1 MSVRLGRGM
10 FGLRMSVDV
19 LYLYSRTGELQEWDD
34 ASKKAL
40 AVAYSKV
47 RPSVQDF
54 WAQVAKLVSGKVI
67 SACLPAC
74 L

>member
-1 MSVRLGRGM
+1 M